1 MQSMIDDIIYY
12 DSKSH
17 MSHSEKKL
25 MENLKEIN
33 KSAYRETEKLARAAS
48 GRHIRVAFCS

>member
-1 MQSMIDDIIYY
+1 MIDDIIYY

-17 MSHSEKKL
+17 KSHSEKKL